1 MRQKPISPG
10 GSRKP
15 RPVSPSSSPLTVSA
29 ARLRRL
35 LQAAGCQEITVT
47 GEHVCAVQGLPP
59 LHTNPFDRIM
69 LAQALIEGA
78 TLLTADRTL
87 ERYGPPVVCVA

>member
-1 MRQKPISPG
+1 M
-10 GSRKP
+10 
-15 RPVSPSSSPLTVSA
+15 
-29 ARLRRL
+29 
-35 LQAAGCQEITVT
+35 
-47 GEHVCAVQGLPP
+47 CAVQGLPP